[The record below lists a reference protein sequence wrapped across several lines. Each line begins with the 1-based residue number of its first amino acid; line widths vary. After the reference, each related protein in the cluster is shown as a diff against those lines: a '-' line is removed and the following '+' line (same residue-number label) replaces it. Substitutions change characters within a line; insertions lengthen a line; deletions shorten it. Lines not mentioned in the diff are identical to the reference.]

1 MAKIRNSVPKGDE
14 TLDITL
20 IQDGWTP
27 MKEPK
32 NFVNALLLS
41 VPFMIINTLI
51 SIGIINIFS
60 DISLHEFGLTTE
72 GAFITIDL
80 VSLLLIVFLVIL
92 HELIHLIFIPNFIKS
107 EKTWIGLTLFGGFVA
122 TEEKISKPRFVLIT
136 IAPFFIISILTPL
149 LLSIFGLLTTNLK
162 CLILLNSM
170 ASSVDM
176 LTLLL
181 ILKQVPPNGILRNNG
196 MKTYWKCAQVKSE
209 TLKL

>member
-1 MAKIRNSVPKGDE
+1 MAKIKNSIPKGDK
-14 TLDITL
+14 TLDIKL
-20 IQDGWTP
+20 IQDGWIP

-32 NFVNALLLS
+32 NFINTLLLS

-60 DISLHEFGLTTE
+60 DISIHEFGLTEE
-72 GAFITIDL
+72 GVFITIDL
-80 VSLLLIVFLVIL
+80 ISLLLIVFLVIL

-122 TEEKISKPRFVLIT
+122 TEEEISKLRFVFIT

-149 LLSIFGLLTTNLK
+149 LFSIFGALTTNLK

-170 ASSVDM
+170 GSSVDM

-196 MKTYWKCAQVKSE
+196 SRTYWKCTKVKAQ
-209 TLKL
+209 TLKS

>member
-1 MAKIRNSVPKGDE
+1 MVKIRNSVPKGDK

-20 IQDGWTP
+20 TQDGWTP

-41 VPFMIINTLI
+41 VPFMIINALI
-51 SIGIINIFS
+51 SIGMINIFS
-60 DISLHEFGLTTE
+60 DISLREFGLTTE
-72 GAFITIDL
+72 GVFITIDL
-80 VSLLLIVFLVIL
+80 VSLLFIIFLVIL

-107 EKTWIGLTLFGGFVA
+107 EKTWIGLTFFGGFVA
-122 TEEKISKPRFVLIT
+122 TEEEISKPRFVLIT

-149 LLSIFGLLTTNLK
+149 LLSVFGALTTTLK
-162 CLILLNSM
+162 WLILSNSM

-196 MKTYWKCAQVKSE
+196 SKTYWKCTKVKAQ
-209 TLKL
+209 TLEI

>member
-1 MAKIRNSVPKGDE
+1 MVKIRNSVPKGDK

-20 IQDGWTP
+20 TQDGWTP

-41 VPFMIINTLI
+41 VPFMIINALI

-72 GAFITIDL
+72 GVFITIDL
-80 VSLLLIVFLVIL
+80 VSLLFIIFLVIL

-107 EKTWIGLTLFGGFVA
+107 EKTWIGLTFFGGFVA
-122 TEEKISKPRFVLIT
+122 TEEEISKLRFVLIT
-136 IAPFFIISILTPL
+136 IAPFFIISILIPL
-149 LLSIFGLLTTNLK
+149 LLSVFGALTTTLK

-196 MKTYWKCAQVKSE
+196 SKTYWKCTKIKSQ
-209 TLKL
+209 TLEI

>member
-1 MAKIRNSVPKGDE
+1 MAKIRNSVPKGDK

-32 NFVNALLLS
+32 NFVNVLLLS
-41 VPFMIINTLI
+41 VPFMIINALI

-60 DISLHEFGLTTE
+60 DISIREFGLTTE
-72 GAFITIDL
+72 GVFITIDL
-80 VSLLLIVFLVIL
+80 VSLLLIIFLVIL

-107 EKTWIGLTLFGGFVA
+107 EKTWIGLTIFGGFVA
-122 TEEKISKPRFVLIT
+122 TEEEISKSRFVLIT

-149 LLSIFGLLTTNLK
+149 LLNVFGALTTTLK

-196 MKTYWKCAQVKSE
+196 SKTYWKCTKVKSQ

>member
-1 MAKIRNSVPKGDE
+1 MAKIRNSVPKGDK

-20 IQDGWTP
+20 TQDGWTP

-41 VPFMIINTLI
+41 LPFMIINALI

-60 DISLHEFGLTTE
+60 DISLREFGLTTE
-72 GAFITIDL
+72 GVFITIDL
-80 VSLLLIVFLVIL
+80 VSLLLIIFLVIL

-107 EKTWIGLTLFGGFVA
+107 EKTWIGLTIFGGFVA
-122 TEEKISKPRFVLIT
+122 TEEEISKSRFVLIT

-149 LLSIFGLLTTNLK
+149 LLSVFGALTTTLK

-196 MKTYWKCAQVKSE
+196 SKTYWKCTKVKSQ

>member
-1 MAKIRNSVPKGDE
+1 MAKIRNSVPKGDK
-14 TLDITL
+14 TLDIMLT
-20 IQDGWTP
+20 QDGWTP

-32 NFVNALLLS
+32 NFVNALFLS
-41 VPFMIINTLI
+41 VPFMIINALI

-60 DISLHEFGLTTE
+60 DISLREFGLTTE
-72 GAFITIDL
+72 GVFITIDL
-80 VSLLLIVFLVIL
+80 VSLLLIIFLVIL

-122 TEEKISKPRFVLIT
+122 TGEEISKSRFVLIT
-136 IAPFFIISILTPL
+136 IAPFFIISILTPF
-149 LLSIFGLLTTNLK
+149 LLSVFGALTTTLK

-181 ILKQVPPNGILRNNG
+181 ILKQVPSNSILRNNG
-196 MKTYWKCAQVKSE
+196 PKTYWKCTKVKSQILE
-209 TLKL
+209 L